1 MKIVAKVDFIS
12 VDFGNVKKDQE
23 IKGASK
29 SQAEQLQRLDL
40 IYPVQQETSKKK
52 AK

>member
-23 IKGASK
+23 IKASK

-40 IYPVQQETSKKK
+40 VYPVQQETSKKK